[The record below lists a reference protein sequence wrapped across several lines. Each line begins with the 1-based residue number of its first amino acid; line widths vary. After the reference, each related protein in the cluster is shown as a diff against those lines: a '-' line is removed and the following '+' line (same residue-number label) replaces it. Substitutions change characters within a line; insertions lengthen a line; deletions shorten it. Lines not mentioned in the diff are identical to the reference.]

1 MSDKNGVQKSGNEE
15 KLETL
20 RSQFKEVIEK
30 REEVSSELNN
40 LTTIGLKL
48 QGAIEV
54 LEGMKEESKQKKEE
68 KSA

>member
-1 MSDKNGVQKSGNEE
+1 MSDKNGVKKSGNEE

-20 RSQFKEVIEK
+20 RLQFKEVIEK
-30 REEVSSELNN
+30 REELSSELNT

>member
-1 MSDKNGVQKSGNEE
+1 MSDKNGVKKSGNEE

-30 REEVSSELNN
+30 REELSSELNT